1 MIISCR
7 NRKLDFTIDA
17 PPSKSI
23 YHRELIIRFLGGDYT
38 HLAPLDSDNDDVRAT
53 KSVLTALHDCITDR
67 TEDGSVILPCNES
80 GSTLRF
86 MIPVA
91 AAFVLGQNRDSH
103 GVDKLIFTTAGRLF
117 DRPLNELRDAMSPH
131 GITIEKDDVTRTII
145 VTGEMTPG
153 TYIIDGSVSSQ
164 YISGLLM
171 ALTLFTEDSHVEVT
185 GELKSVHY
193 IELTT
198 DALLK
203 YGYPVRVEGSAFY
216 PTCCGYNTASS
227 DSTSQITGAAS
238 SDLSDIPFKVEGDWS
253 NGAFLLCMKEV
264 SDITVNNLNPA
275 SRQGDRAILDYL
287 DALHKASED
296 SNIPGPDASLIW
308 DCTDI
313 PDITPYMAV
322 IAAFTLDTAV
332 FTGISRLRIKESD
345 RVMAVREQLSEIGVK
360 TEETDDTLTVYRYC
374 SSGNAGNI
382 IDSLSAQNTEPIKLS
397 SYNDHRMAM
406 CAILIAVILKTDIE
420 LDNIDCLRKSFPE
433 LIDIVRKYMLP

>member
-53 KSVLTALHDCITDR
+53 KAVLTALHDCVTYSSK
-67 TEDGSVILPCNES
+67 DGSVVLPCNES

-91 AAFVLGQNRDSH
+91 AAFILGQGRSSY
-103 GVDKLIFTTAGRLF
+103 GVNKLIFTTAGRLF
-117 DRPLNELRDAMSPH
+117 DRPLLELRDAMSPH

-171 ALTLFTEDSHVEVT
+171 ALTLFTEESHIEVA
-185 GELKSVHY
+185 GELKSIHY

-198 DALLK
+198 NALLK
-203 YGYPVRVEGSAFY
+203 YGYPVHMEGSSFY
-216 PTCCGYNTASS
+216 PTCCGYTTK
-227 DSTSQITGAAS
+227 STSLPSFA
-238 SDLSDIPFKVEGDWS
+238 DIPFKVEGDWS
-253 NGAFLLCMKEV
+253 NGAFLLCMKEW
-264 SDITVNNLNPA
+264 SDITVTNLNP
-275 SRQGDRAILDYL
+275 SSIQGDRAILDYL
-287 DALHKASED
+287 DAIHKADNNSATGGAD
-296 SNIPGPDASLIW
+296 TSLTW

-322 IAAFTLDTAV
+322 IAAFALDKAV

-345 RVMAVREQLSEIGVK
+345 RVKAVREQLSAISVK
-360 TEETDDTLTVYRYC
+360 TEETDDTLTVYSCRRLRK
-374 SSGNAGNI
+374 AGNK
-382 IDSLSAQNTEPIKLS
+382 IDSLYAQNTEPIKLS

-406 CAILIAVILKTDIE
+406 CAVLIAVILKTDIE
-420 LDNIDCLRKSFPE
+420 LDNLDCLRKSFPE
-433 LIDIVRKYMLP
+433 MIDIVLKYMQP